1 MDIINQQSILAKIF
15 HDVYKEY
22 YNDTL
27 KWYPDKLITN
37 YT

>member
-1 MDIINQQSILAKIF
+1 MLNGEIPNLEAL
-15 HDVYKEY
+15 YKEY

-27 KWYPDKLITN
+27 KWYSDKLITN